1 MKQTHEQI
9 DALEALLK
17 EARRFRPGR
26 IVFRRDVFRRD
37 TTSVTAFGHCARP
50 LATVDIDEAGNFEV
64 FSVDDGDAELVG
76 VEGCP
81 QAAGRMLVCAA
92 MMQARTEDGD
102 KSFRQVLNS
111 TPDAPPTPRRPL
123 TFAEVADAQ
132 HAMMLAMGSLAAEAG
147 KLREAGKHNE
157 ADVLSQRAARLATTQ
172 GPLGDFMCCEVVR

>member
-1 MKQTHEQI
+1 MQQTHEHF
-9 DALEALLK
+9 DALEALAK

-26 IVFRRDVFRRD
+26 RVFFLREGA
-37 TTSVTAFGHCARP
+37 TVTAFGHRRRP
-50 LATVDIDEAGNFEV
+50 LATADIDKAGNFEV

-102 KSFRQVLNS
+102 KPFGQVPVS
-111 TPDAPPTPRRPL
+111 TPAAPPKPRRPL
-123 TFAEVADAQ
+123 TFGEVADAH

-147 KLREAGKHNE
+147 RLREAGKHNE